1 MQFTIF
7 TLTALL
13 SLTSAAAVTKRFP
26 YAATSVQARQSEICG
41 GLATPL
47 CCQTDVL
54 GVANLNCANAG
65 AGIETT
71 EDFQAACAE
80 DGTTAQCCIV
90 PLGADGL
97 LCTAA

>member
-13 SLTSAAAVTKRFP
+13 SLTSAAAVTKRYP
-26 YAATSVQARQSEICG
+26 YTATLVERQSEICG

-54 GVANLNCANAG
+54 GVANLNCANG
-65 AGIETT
+65 TLSIPLSRIESKMS
-71 EDFQAACAE
+71 ANK
-80 DGTTAQCCIV
+80 
-90 PLGADGL
+90 
-97 LCTAA
+97 